1 MRLNRIKGVNKV
13 ELTLKLDKTTKGAKR
28 FSDDAGHNLYLR
40 KEEVTTLKDPDT
52 LKVSVV
58 KA

>member
-1 MRLNRIKGVNKV
+1 M

-28 FSDDAGHNLYLR
+28 FSDEAGHNLYLR
-40 KEEVTTLKDPDT
+40 KEETAKLGEPDT

>member
-28 FSDDAGHNLYLR
+28 YSDEAGHNLYLR
-40 KEEVTTLKDPDT
+40 KEETAKLGEPEA

-58 KA
+58 KS